1 MAIMPS
7 NRTSLSIEKFLEA
20 PFAGKHPKLIS
31 KGTKAAA
38 AEAAVTAAEAI
49 AVADFEEAKRL
60 AVEFEAMGGDALT
73 MAIAQEAEPEDHSR
87 KCWLAHERLR
97 VSEARSINRAE
108 SLTARMGAAVEVA
121 EVAVAEAAAAEA
133 AAAEAAAAE
142 ATAAVE
148 AAAAAKAAADAVAAG
163 DLITAR
169 NLAARSHA
177 LGEAALGN
185 LVEETAWLPRRAAA
199 LLNNSNS
206 SSSIWGLGRAGDSG
220 ALFGGSSA
228 FGAGFGGSV
237 WALVDVGAAR
247 VFEAAWQRDYRLA
260 FPEHAETAAFFVMHP
275 GPGACRL

>member
-1 MAIMPS
+1 MGTFGGSEDHTAIMNCRKGHLLVASFCPTQLERHVPVPPHLVFVVAS
-7 NRTSLSIEKFLEA
+7 SGVVAEK
-20 PFAGKHPKLIS
+20 
-31 KGTKAAA
+31 TAAA
-38 AEAAVTAAEAI
+38 RQAYNEAAAGASATASALGA
-49 AVADFEEAKRL
+49 ANL
-60 AVEFEAMGGDALT
+60 GDAL
-73 MAIAQEAEPEDHSR
+73 ALRGDAPCREF
-87 KCWLAHERLR
+87 LAGDLSMLR
-97 VSEARSINRAE
+97 RFDQFAAE
-108 SLTARMGAAVEVA
+108 SYSVVPGL
-121 EVAVAEAAAAEA
+121 
-133 AAAEAAAAE
+133 
-142 ATAAVE
+142 
-148 AAAAAKAAADAVAAG
+148 ADAVAAG